1 MRTSHSAATATPGSA
16 RGMIFLVHVRR
27 SSRRETATLRECP
40 FFRTSSAPS
49 VARKVITPPTMT
61 TIPARLAKMSGTS
74 GSMEEARRGSINA
87 YRQWYRSVSGYQLM
101 RLSQLL
107 TVMSI
112 TFSSPHILLS
122 RRSTHFITLSSIG
135 SQLRSPSPPQA
146 PEIVSLYSLSIPPSM
161 IRLKIRQDFERNRH
175 INDLGIIDMLL
186 HKNQQEY
193 QETMNCW
200 KQEVSRV
207 SLTPSSRDGSLC
219 PLTVCG
225 MSPCQRCVV
234 RFWLKLIALTAA
246 SPTS

>member
-1 MRTSHSAATATPGSA
+1 
-16 RGMIFLVHVRR
+16 
-27 SSRRETATLRECP
+27 
-40 FFRTSSAPS
+40 
-49 VARKVITPPTMT
+49 
-61 TIPARLAKMSGTS
+61 
-74 GSMEEARRGSINA
+74 
-87 YRQWYRSVSGYQLM
+87 
-101 RLSQLL
+101 
-107 TVMSI
+107 
-112 TFSSPHILLS
+112 
-122 RRSTHFITLSSIG
+122 
-135 SQLRSPSPPQA
+135 
-146 PEIVSLYSLSIPPSM
+146 M